1 MGVICLKNMQQTLK
15 NSETFGGFRINVYL
29 CRDHQTKDMK
39 LSEQFVI
46 TINRELGSGGRTIGE
61 KLAKR
66 LGVPFYDKALIHGLQ
81 EKYELTTEEIE
92 RLKGQQHNWWADF
105 KRSLKIMPSYA
116 APQLISGKTAIPD
129 FLITDDIFQSET
141 EILKGIAEDESCVIA
156 GRSGFYVL
164 RDHPNHL
171 SILIQ
176 ARMEYRINRL
186 VEKRGISKKEAEKII
201 KEVDTGRE
209 NYVKKYTGTSRYDTR
224 NYDLVF
230 NVDNHNED
238 EIVDLI
244 MQYLKK

>member
-1 MGVICLKNMQQTLK
+1 
-15 NSETFGGFRINVYL
+15 
-29 CRDHQTKDMK
+29 MK

-61 KLAKR
+61 KLAKK
-66 LGVPFYDKALIHGLQ
+66 LGVPFYDKALIHELQ
-81 EKYELTTEEIE
+81 DKYELTAEEIE
-92 RLKGQQHNWWADF
+92 HLKGQKHNWWADF
-105 KRSLKIMPSYA
+105 KRSLKIMPSYV
-116 APQLISGKTAIPD
+116 APQFISGTSAIPD
-129 FLITDDIFQSET
+129 FLITDDIFHSET

-164 RDHPNHL
+164 REHPTHL

-176 ARMEYRINRL
+176 ARMEHRINRL
-186 VEKRGISKKEAEKII
+186 VEKRGISPEEAEKII

-230 NVDNHNED
+230 NVENHNED

-244 MQYLKK
+244 MQYIKK